1 MASASEGEVVVM
13 VVSSESEADVVC
25 GLLRANGIECAY
37 RHTEAIDSTI
47 EDFIAA
53 GPREILVRAADLDAA
68 RDLLAQS
75 PETK

>member
-37 RHTEAIDSTI
+37 RDTEAIDSTI

-53 GPREILVRAADLDAA
+53 GPREIIVRAADLDAA

>member
-37 RHTEAIDSTI
+37 RDTEAIDSTI
-47 EDFIAA
+47 EDFIAS